1 MKISESISISKSPKE
16 IWAFW
21 MPVSTDAQWRSGI
34 VKAEWNSQP
43 PYGIGSTGVHYTND
57 LGAMTWK
64 IINWEDGRFFEFVH
78 IEGRLKGSIA
88 SYHVESEN
96 GGSLVTI
103 NAKMA
108 GPLVMRIIMVFMKNR
123 MINGIK
129 ADLQK
134 LKYIL
139 EKQEITSY

>member
-1 MKISESISISKSPKE
+1 MKIRESISIFRSTKE
-16 IWAFW
+16 IWDFW

-34 VKAEWNSQP
+34 VKAEWTSHP

-64 IINWEDGRFFEFVH
+64 IVNWEDGRFFEFVH

-88 SYHVESEN
+88 SYHVEPEN
-96 GGSLVTI
+96 GGSLVSI
-103 NAKMA
+103 HANMA
-108 GPLVMRIIMVFMKNR
+108 GPFITRIIMFIIKNK
-123 MINGIK
+123 MIKGIK

-134 LKYIL
+134 LKYLL
-139 EKQEITSY
+139 EQQ